1 MGLFRVTRSKKS
13 FSLIRVISAVLV
25 LGLLVVAVAE
35 SAKYLYVARLPKSV
49 STKIEPSVNKL
60 AAVLGVAKTSLASL
74 DKLGSVLVDDEE
86 RSTATS
92 IKSSDSTRDQG
103 ENRDQPAQKDQP
115 IQKAQ
120 IVVKLALLSD
130 SHNDLEYLEKALVKA
145 KDYGVNEVIFLGD
158 YTDWGEL
165 ANLQKSKEVMDT
177 SQLPYVSLPGDHDL
191 GETRDESNFVKV
203 FGDTYGT
210 LKFDNIKLEYFDNSK
225 NFTSISDPAI
235 AWFAKEIK
243 DANFLFLSQPLATAS
258 MSRVMGI
265 VDGVRDEEVFA
276 QNKELLSEVRNSNV
290 RVIVSGDLH
299 QFSQYKDPVK
309 DGLWHY
315 SVGAVLKSQSLEK
328 LNLQSPRFAVLTIR
342 KDLSY
347 EIVDVPID

>member
-103 ENRDQPAQKDQP
+103 ENRDQPAQK
-115 IQKAQ
+115 AQ
-120 IVVKLALLSD
+120 VVVKLALLSD

-145 KDYGVNEVIFLGD
+145 KDYGVNEVIVLGD

-210 LKFDNIKLEYFDNSK
+210 LEFDNIKVVYFDNSK
-225 NFTSISDPAI
+225 NFTSISDSAI

-309 DGLWHY
+309 EDLWHY